1 MNQSQSIYTIVN
13 GWRPDVKSYSSQF
26 ANDPEVSEYP
36 QRLVKGFLNDLDAP
50 HIKYSQARIDKLG
63 EALSRQLYQDN
74 LRGYPK
80 YKYVDRITARLFKM
94 QDTHSMRLLVLV
106 NRRACTR
113 TEEAN
118 FKVHDICQGDYL
130 WSFWLHENL
139 QPAWMQYDPNLKDKD
154 LKDLPGLDKVDE
166 MWPERRT
173 PGPGKDNAELADRV
187 SVLTSG
193 LRSSKMTIQSLETEN
208 HSLIATTQSQ
218 AERIAELEA
227 IIGQIQFMSSRVGML
242 ATTPSATTVSDD
254 ENSSASSCTMDFSS
268 KSKRGAKRRRPDG
281 TL

>member
-1 MNQSQSIYTIVN
+1 
-13 GWRPDVKSYSSQF
+13 
-26 ANDPEVSEYP
+26 
-36 QRLVKGFLNDLDAP
+36 
-50 HIKYSQARIDKLG
+50 
-63 EALSRQLYQDN
+63 
-74 LRGYPK
+74 
-80 YKYVDRITARLFKM
+80 
-94 QDTHSMRLLVLV
+94 MRLLVLV
-106 NRRACTR
+106 NRRR
-113 TEEAN
+113 FGRMEKAN
-118 FKVHDICQGDYL
+118 FKVHDICLGDYL

-139 QPAWMQYDPNLKDKD
+139 QPAWMQYDPAWTEKD

-254 ENSSASSCTMDFSS
+254 EDSSASSCTMDFSS
-268 KSKRGAKRRRPDG
+268 KSKRGAKRRHPDG